1 MYSSK
6 NIVKVI
12 EELGQFDYVLK
23 KLFKVHKEYYLLLEE
38 KDNLES
44 EEWFEK
50 ADVCLPSSIKFILAK
65 GYRNWRSRV
74 SYTFFK

>member
-12 EELGQFDYVLK
+12 EEVGQFDYVLK

-38 KDNLES
+38 KDNLQS
-44 EEWFEK
+44 EE
-50 ADVCLPSSIKFILAK
+50 
-65 GYRNWRSRV
+65 
-74 SYTFFK
+74 